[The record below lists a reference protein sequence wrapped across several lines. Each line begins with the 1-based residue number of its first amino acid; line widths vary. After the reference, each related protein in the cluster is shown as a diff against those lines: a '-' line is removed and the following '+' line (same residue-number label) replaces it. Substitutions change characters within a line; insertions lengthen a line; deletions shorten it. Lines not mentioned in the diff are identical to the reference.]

1 MVEKSKKRGLEGGV
15 KTQHKDVQWNLRI
28 RRN

>member
-1 MVEKSKKRGLEGGV
+1 MIEKSKKRGLEGGV
-15 KTQHKDVQWNLRI
+15 KTQHKGVQWNLQI